1 MQLEA
6 CWRWVSLLGLLYDG
20 SMLMHMWGLSF
31 YGLLGLQYIFIYTVN
46 PGPFS
51 CNYQAVNCKQ
61 VFLYSNSTVQTLK
74 STVSE
79 NSLMFLSWNHFPT
92 KTTKCSLNFKN
103 PLSTDL
109 MTNLEIHVG
118 SFWYSPNLLV
128 HKIYDRDVINSQYL

>member
-1 MQLEA
+1 MTVQLEA

-61 VFLYSNSTVQTLK
+61 VFLYLNSTVQTLMK

-79 NSLMFLSWNHFPT
+79 SSLMFLSWNHFPT
-92 KTTKCSLNFKN
+92 KTAKCSLNFKK
-103 PLSTDL
+103 PHSIAPTSWLIWKFTEVFYDIHQTFWSIEDL
-109 MTNLEIHVG
+109 
-118 SFWYSPNLLV
+118 W
-128 HKIYDRDVINSQYL
+128 